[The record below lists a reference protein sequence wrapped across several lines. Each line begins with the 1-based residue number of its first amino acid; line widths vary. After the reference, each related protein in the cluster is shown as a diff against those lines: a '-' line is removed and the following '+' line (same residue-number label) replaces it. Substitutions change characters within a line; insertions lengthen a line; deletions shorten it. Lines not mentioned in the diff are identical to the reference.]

1 MMIFKNDNF
10 IIFRKF
16 SFLYFE
22 DYFNDE
28 TNLRVRVR
36 GNGCK
41 AWDRKPPSNYEL
53 IKTHPNR
60 PVFKNN
66 LSRWKGG
73 KKKKKKEKDPFLNIP
88 NNSPLFLHKFF
99 ILKK

>member
-1 MMIFKNDNF
+1 MIIMMIFKNDNF

-16 SFLYFE
+16 SFLDFE

-41 AWDRKPPSNYEL
+41 A
-53 IKTHPNR
+53 
-60 PVFKNN
+60 
-66 LSRWKGG
+66 
-73 KKKKKKEKDPFLNIP
+73 
-88 NNSPLFLHKFF
+88 
-99 ILKK
+99 